1 MLPSPQSKYFSET
14 NLSQALLIIYIYY
27 TGLRFWYKDPSAV
40 DKCGI
45 MTYNDGYLSTNIID
59 DCESTISFMCEIDGQ
74 VKTGKL
80 DSCVKQNS

>member
-1 MLPSPQSKYFSET
+1 MY
-14 NLSQALLIIYIYY
+14 IIYIYY
-27 TGLRFWYKDPSAV
+27 SGLRFWYKDPSAV
-40 DKCGI
+40 DKCGL
-45 MTYNDGYLSTNIID
+45 MTYTDGSLSTMIID